1 MDEVN
6 LLIDEEDKLK
16 NDLAAK
22 KLESMHQGLI
32 KEINNE
38 NILGYDFYGK
48 ILGADKISGDTFGF
62 HDAKLKYNFFIGD
75 ATGHGIRA

>member
-1 MDEVN
+1 MDEIN

-16 NDLAAK
+16 RDLAAK

-48 ILGADKISGDTFGF
+48 ILGADKIS
-62 HDAKLKYNFFIGD
+62 
-75 ATGHGIRA
+75 